1 MQFGIFDQNDRGSL
15 PLADQYEQRLRLA
28 ELYDALGFDRYHM
41 SEHHATPLS
50 MAPSPSVFM
59 SALAQ
64 RTKRLRLCPL
74 VYLLPIYHPLRLA
87 EEICML
93 DHLSRGRFE
102 FGVGRGASPHELAAY
117 GVDAATAPEMY
128 AESLA
133 IIRAFFAAGDSLTY
147 EGRFWR
153 LDDVPVEIRPLQQ
166 PQPPQWYA
174 LASPDSTVWPAQ
186 NGVNV
191 LCGGPVARVRAVTD
205 RYRAEWRT
213 AHPQGLPEGVEEPR
227 IGVNRYILLA
237 DTDREALEL
246 GRAAWPVFYRN
257 FMKLWHKHGTQP
269 VNAKLPPDF
278 DTLLASEQAIAGSPT
293 TVRDKL
299 ARQVSEGG
307 LNYLIG
313 NFTFGGLAGAD
324 VEASVRLFAAE
335 VMPALRALAP
345 VPA

>member
-1 MQFGIFDQNDRGSL
+1 MQFGIFDQNDRGGL
-15 PLADQYEQRLRLA
+15 PLADQYENRLRLA

-59 SALAQ
+59 AALSQ
-64 RTKRLRLCPL
+64 RTRRLRLCPL

-117 GVDAATAPEMY
+117 GVDASLAPAMY
-128 AESLA
+128 AESLE
-133 IIRAFFAAGDSLTY
+133 IIRAFFAAGESLSH

-153 LDDVPVEIRPLQQ
+153 LDDVPVEIRPFQR

-174 LASPDSTVWPAQ
+174 LASPDSTVWPAR

-191 LCGGPVARVRAVTD
+191 LCGGPVARLRTLTD
-205 RYRAEWRT
+205 RYRAEWRA
-213 AHPQGLPEGVEEPR
+213 AHPEGLSDGAQEPL
-227 IGVNRYILLA
+227 IGVNRYILVA
-237 DTDREALEL
+237 DTDGEALEL
-246 GRAAWPVFYRN
+246 GRAAWPVFYRH

-278 DTLLASEQAIAGSPT
+278 DQLLAAGQAVAGSPS
-293 TVRDKL
+293 TVRDEL

-313 NFTFGGLAGAD
+313 NFTFGGLAQAD
-324 VEASVRLFAAE
+324 VEASVRLYAAE
-335 VMPALRALAP
+335 VMPALRALSP

>member
-1 MQFGIFDQNDRGSL
+1 MQFGIFDQNDRGGL
-15 PLADQYEQRLRLA
+15 PLAQQYENRLRLA

-50 MAPSPSVFM
+50 TAPSPSVFM
-59 SALAQ
+59 AALSQ
-64 RTKRLRLCPL
+64 RTQRLRLCPL

-93 DHLSRGRFE
+93 DHLSQGRFE

-117 GVDAATAPEMY
+117 GVDASLAPAMY
-128 AESLA
+128 AESLE
-133 IIRAFFAAGDSLTY
+133 IIRAFFAAGDALSH

-153 LDDVPVEIRPLQQ
+153 LDDVPVEIHPLQR

-174 LASPDSTVWPAQ
+174 LASPDSTVWPAR
-186 NGVNV
+186 NGVHV
-191 LCGGPVARVRAVTD
+191 LCGGPVARIRTVTD
-205 RYRAEWRT
+205 RYRAEWHA
-213 AHPQGLPEGVEEPR
+213 AHPEGLPEGAREPL
-227 IGVNRYILLA
+227 IGVNRYILVA

-246 GRAAWPVFYRN
+246 GRAAWPVFYRH
-257 FMKLWHKHGTQP
+257 FMKLWYKHGTQP

-278 DTLLASEQAIAGSPT
+278 DQLVASEQAVAGSPS

-313 NFTFGGLAGAD
+313 NFTFGGLAQAD
-324 VEASVRLFAAE
+324 VEASVRLYAAE
-335 VMPALRALAP
+335 VMPALRALSP

>member
-15 PLADQYEQRLRLA
+15 PLAEQYEQRLRLA
-28 ELYDALGFDRYHM
+28 ALYDTLGFDRYHM

-50 MAPSPSVFM
+50 TTPSPSVFM
-59 SALAQ
+59 AAITQ
-64 RTKRLRLCPL
+64 RTRRLRLCPL

-102 FGVGRGASPHELAAY
+102 FGVGRGASPHELEAH
-117 GVDAATAPEMY
+117 GVDPALAPQMY
-128 AESLA
+128 AEALE
-133 IIRAFFAAGDSLTY
+133 IIRGYFAAGDALSH

-153 LDDVPVEIRPLQQ
+153 LHDVPVEIRPLQR
-166 PQPPQWYA
+166 PHPPMWYA
-174 LASPDSTVWPAQ
+174 LASPDSTVWPAR

-205 RYRAEWRT
+205 RYRAEWRA
-213 AHPQGLPEGVEEPR
+213 AHPDAPIASEPC
-227 IGVNRYILLA
+227 IGVNRYILVA

-246 GRAAWPVFYRN
+246 GRAAWPVFYRH

-278 DTLLASEQAIAGSPT
+278 DTLVEAGQAVVGAPAA
-293 TVRDKL
+293 VRDAL

-307 LNYLIG
+307 LNYLVG
-313 NFTFGGLAGAD
+313 NFTFGGLATAD
-324 VEASVRLFAAE
+324 VETSARLFAAE
-335 VMPALRALAP
+335 VMPALRALSV